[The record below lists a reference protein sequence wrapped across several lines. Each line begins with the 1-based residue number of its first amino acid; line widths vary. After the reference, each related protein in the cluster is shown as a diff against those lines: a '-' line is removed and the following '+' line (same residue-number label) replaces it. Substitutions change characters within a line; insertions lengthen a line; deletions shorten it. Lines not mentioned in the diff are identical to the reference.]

1 METIKKNTF
10 EDVIKT
16 SSKKNVIFDFS
27 KTWVAYIILI
37 LLAIGS
43 FFIKNIVEDRMTEEL
58 NAEFEKAYLSVTS
71 RLNNQYDRLYQVM
84 RSTQGLYYQVEEV
97 VRDYFELNGA
107 VPVKNFSSIM
117 SFNYA
122 PKVTHSFLNE
132 FEWNALRSGYSH
144 YKLHPQIL
152 RDYYYP
158 IVHIVNYEL
167 NTHRLAF
174 DYASLEITKDAIEL
188 AQSQNIMVSTEFF
201 DLRPDTLSFALIA
214 PIFNRN
220 TNFTSPEE
228 LQKKFLGSVVMEIN
242 ANTYFSSAIKGN
254 ESDAT
259 DTTDRDIYYSI
270 VDKNTAG
277 EENIVFKS
285 DNYEQFANT
294 KPLLNQDVIIKIAN
308 RELVVQFATVPTF
321 GSTQANLPNIVLIV
335 SLALSVLAFLLI
347 LILLTQKARAE
358 EIAER
363 MTASQRRILDTSRD
377 IIAIASK
384 EGNWLSMNPASITL
398 LGEQSD
404 QVIGKNIASYLYSD
418 KDIKLWNE
426 VLANNEENQRVDIK
440 VKNATNGFIW
450 LNFSFT
456 KPANEDLIYVIGR
469 DVTAEKLAA
478 EEIKF
483 RSKQIELAN
492 CFEQEASTT
501 KVNLMIQLS
510 HEMRNQLTGMMGY
523 LQLITTGAFDN
534 EEELQTFAGSAYE
547 SAENAFTYIHDIS
560 EATIGDTNT
569 MAKVAVHRMEDTITP
584 VLEKF
589 KKDRRTIDINYSEHG
604 KDSCIIVDN
613 SILFDVWT
621 KIFRILTID
630 NPNNKIHITA
640 NENKLEGVTEIVI
653 EASSFP
659 ELARIT
665 DIYNEAPSKVIE
677 RLREDTDDMLLDI
690 AMTASLI
697 ARMMGS
703 FNIENMED
711 NKTTYIFVTLPL
723 VLRIRE

>member
-1 METIKKNTF
+1 LETIKKNTF

>member
-188 AQSQNIMVSTEFF
+188 EQSQNIMVSTEFF

>member
-16 SSKKNVIFDFS
+16 SSKKKNVIFDFS
-27 KTWVAYIILI
+27 KTWIAYIVLI

-43 FFIKNIVEDRMTEEL
+43 YFIKDIVEGRMAEEL
-58 NAEFEKAYLSVTS
+58 NSEFEKAYLSVTS

-107 VPVKNFSSIM
+107 VPVKNFPAIM

-122 PKVTHSFLNE
+122 PKVAHSNLPE
-132 FEWNALRSGYSH
+132 FSFNALRQGYNNYS
-144 YKLHPQIL
+144 LHPKVL

-158 IVHIVNYEL
+158 VVHIVNYEL

-174 DYASLEITKDAIEL
+174 DYASQDVMKNAIEL
-188 AQSQNIMVSTEFF
+188 AQSKNMMVSTEFF

-214 PIFNRN
+214 PIFNRY

-242 ANTYFSSAIKGN
+242 ANTYFQNAIKGN
-254 ESDAT
+254 ESES
-259 DTTDRDIYYSI
+259 DTTDTDVYYSVI
-270 VDKNTAG
+270 DKNTAG

-285 DNYEQFANT
+285 DNYDQFVNT
-294 KPLLNQDVIIKIAN
+294 KSLLNQEVIISIAN
-308 RELVVQFATVPTF
+308 RELVVKFATVPTF
-321 GSTQANLPNIVLIV
+321 GLTKANLPNIVLIV

-384 EGNWLSMNPASITL
+384 EGNWLSMNPASLPL
-398 LGEQSD
+398 LGEPSD
-404 QVIGKNIASYLYSD
+404 QVIGKNIVSYLYSD
-418 KDIKLWNE
+418 KDIKIWNE
-426 VLANNEENQRVDIK
+426 VLANKEENQRVDIR
-440 VKNATNGFIW
+440 VKNTTDGFIW

-456 KPANEDLIYVIGR
+456 KPAKENLIYVIGR

-492 CFEQEASTT
+492 CFEQEASAT

-523 LQLITTGAFDN
+523 LQLITSGAFDN
-534 EEELQTFAGSAYE
+534 DEELQVYAGSAYE
-547 SAENAFTYIHDIS
+547 SAESAFTYIHDIS

-569 MAKVAVHRMEDTITP
+569 MAKVAIHKMEDTINP
-584 VLEKF
+584 VLEKY
-589 KKDRRTIDINYSEHG
+589 KKDRRSINIEYAEHG

-613 SILFDVWT
+613 AILFDVWT
-621 KIFRILTID
+621 KIFRILSID

-640 NENKLEGVTEIVI
+640 NENKLEGVTEIII
-653 EASSFP
+653 EAPSFP
-659 ELARIT
+659 ELARVT
-665 DIYNEAPSKVIE
+665 SIYNDAPSKVIE
-677 RLREDTDDMLLDI
+677 RLREDTEDIMLDI
-690 AMTASLI
+690 AMISSLI
-697 ARMMGS
+697 TRMMGT

-711 NKTTYIFVTLPL
+711 NKTTYIFITLPL
-723 VLRIRE
+723 VLRTRE